1 MDRSMDSLCTV
12 DGRSLRRWPRRVTYA
27 VPVCHESDAC
37 SPATGELIEQRSRL
51 TQRLTLSQLFSG
63 KITEAATRSTAPTE
77 AIWRWAVTIKNL
89 AQVDLGSSRRS
100 DSRSPGGKYRT
111 GL

>member
-12 DGRSLRRWPRRVTYA
+12 DGRSLRRWPRRVTCA

-51 TQRLTLSQLFSG
+51 TQRLTLIQLFSG
-63 KITEAATRSTAPTE
+63 KITEVANQIDCPDGAM
-77 AIWRWAVTIKNL
+77 WRWAVTVKNL

-100 DSRSPGGKYRT
+100 DSR
-111 GL
+111 

>member
-63 KITEAATRSTAPTE
+63 KITEAANQIDCPDGGYVE
-77 AIWRWAVTIKNL
+77 M
-89 AQVDLGSSRRS
+89 GSHRQEPGT
-100 DSRSPGGKYRT
+100 SRSRIEQT
-111 GL
+111 LR